1 MDEKRPKVRRNDVI
15 HCENCGEDYASTYKR
30 CPFCDEANNAGRRA
44 RTDRGG
50 GYSSHM
56 SPMRILTIVIP
67 LVLIIAAICIV
78 ITVVG
83 PLIHRGNSEQGESQ
97 PPVNNT
103 ESVSPEPTDSAGPD
117 ETGDPEPTDDQPVTP
132 SDVTG
137 ITLNREDFTMS
148 AAGETWDLKPT
159 VTPAGATGEIT
170 WTSSDESVATV
181 ENGVVTAVGG
191 GNCTVTATSGTA
203 TATCIVRVKGAAAS
217 SGGSTTTPSTG
228 GSLTLNHPNG
238 FTISKSY
245 PNPVTVKVVQ
255 GGNGTITWSSSDT
268 SVATV
273 DANGTVTAVGNG
285 KCTITATSGGQSA
298 SCTVVVSSK

>member
-15 HCENCGEDYASTYKR
+15 HCENCGEDYASIYKR
-30 CPFCDEANNAGRRA
+30 CPFCDEVNSAGRRV

-50 GYSSHM
+50 GYSSGM

-67 LVLIIAAICIV
+67 LVLIIAAVCIV

-117 ETGDPEPTDDQPVTP
+117 ETGDPEPTDDQPVTS

-170 WTSSDESVATV
+170 WTSSDEKVATV

-228 GSLTLNHPNG
+228 GSLTLSRTEFALNDTWPSY
-238 FTISKSY
+238 TIQ
-245 PNPVTVKVVQ
+245 VT
-255 GGNGTITWSSSDT
+255 GASGTVSWSSSDT

-273 DANGTVTAVGNG
+273 DANGTVKKVSTGR
-285 KCTITATSGGQSA
+285 CTITASSGGKTA
-298 SCTVVVSSK
+298 TCIVYVN